1 MSECNTSMPGNV
13 VSDSEE
19 NKALE
24 EEYIEEINENPS
36 KEKDDKIE
44 KSMKKTN
51 HQDKMLKSSFTAPK
65 QKKAGEDV
73 TVTEPAASEESKP
86 KKRGPKKKE
95 GTNVTKVK
103 LPIISYSDEEY
114 DKIFDAVLRR
124 CAEEGFSGISVAT
137 TNKPVTQKDVQEPQK
152 DDFDALLDEDVG
164 GSIGRISIRPGQDVG
179 SLLRQDFV
187 CASLMRASMRVRDT
201 PLGSLVSAVWLGQQG
216 EIDTGGKK
224 IRKTY
229 PPNQCRLPLAVV
241 ATQAGNPDRKR
252 QAFQAESLDF
262 ISVDTE
268 IKKKVKVKHLK
279 KSMQDNENDQDNAE
293 SVKGNNKG
301 VNKCDED
308 TESVVMDDSDEDNQ
322 HENDTESVAKDDS
335 DENLQHENDTE
346 SVAKDDSDEDYKHG
360 EDNES
365 VTKNGSDE
373 EDTEFVAKGDSD
385 EVQDHSS
392 GNSDVQEDSPQ
403 EIERMDVQILPQP
416 AQLHNDLVTPQL
428 SEDDTGKTPTRPIKP
443 VVKKKKLT
451 NKTHR
456 QLDLTFQQHENTDK
470 EKKDEDYNSCTKPQ
484 VKNTDEIDAEYEF
497 VFTRYTIGSLVWA
510 KMQGYPWW
518 PGLLEEDP
526 DTRSFYETDGVSRY
540 PAKYHVVFFGD
551 NVSRAWVRSTSVEV
565 FTGKENVEDFG
576 SPKMK
581 GKNYTKEV
589 KKAQEIAMK
598 AMSMTL
604 KERVMEYGFSRFK
617 GPWGA
622 DSQDSQVSSQL
633 SVSNGI
639 SSKTPEVDTILR
651 TAESVLDEAESMIES
666 IEDSLNDDD
675 DDFVVPKEKKHKK
688 QTKQKKEVSQNEGG
702 TKAVKRK
709 LEGEM
714 MEPKK
719 NLKKKKKSKD
729 EKNDD
734 DATDVSE
741 KKAKKD
747 RKKKS
752 SADKSEITDKRQI
765 DHEKINKNK
774 SKDVKHTKPVGK
786 TVAKENPSKNKQN
799 IEKSK
804 KDGLKYQNTNV
815 VINKKEAEFKM
826 PKKSKLGFK
835 APGKI
840 NKSEMKVPLPCRND
854 PTTSE
859 EVNPTKTNEIKV
871 FDSDVYTM
879 DLDTQPEEKCDVA
892 KEKVK
897 KNKAKEMNEIS
908 SNTGKLAVN
917 GTSKN
922 GHTKKSKPKFSIKRK
937 ETVTGKDFVAEPKE
951 KKPKLILDTDK
962 REPVEEQT
970 KEDSQDFDLDFDL
983 PLHSEVIEPTETC
996 KKCNIEAI
1004 GQYV

>member
-164 GSIGRISIRPGQDVG
+164 
-179 SLLRQDFV
+179 
-187 CASLMRASMRVRDT
+187 
-201 PLGSLVSAVWLGQQG
+201 
-216 EIDTGGKK
+216 E
-224 IRKTY
+224 
-229 PPNQCRLPLAVV
+229 
-241 ATQAGNPDRKR
+241 
-252 QAFQAESLDF
+252 E
-262 ISVDTE
+262 
-268 IKKKVKVKHLK
+268 HLK

-470 EKKDEDYNSCTKPQ
+470 EKKDDDPARKTKRKKTNTKKKKNKKQRFSERELEKNDIWVQCSNSYCLKWRKVHDISDPTSIPDNWECNMNTDEDYNSCTKPQ

-983 PLHSEVIEPTETC
+983 PLHSEVIEPVNLNLKNTPIFEDD
-996 KKCNIEAI
+996 NDDDSQPFEII
-1004 GQYV
+1004 